1 MARAPQ
7 SITVRVTAEEH
18 VELMR
23 LRAMERY
30 VGQIM
35 DEWVGSI
42 ADLMALYD
50 DGLAWDEVV
59 PMAVEE
65 ITEARQRVDQ

>member
-18 VELMR
+18 VELIR

-59 PMAVEE
+59 PMVVEE
-65 ITEARQRVDQ
+65 ITEARQRVDR

>member
-18 VELMR
+18 VELIR

-65 ITEARQRVDQ
+65 ITEARQRVEP

>member
-1 MARAPQ
+1 MARTPRT
-7 SITVRVTAEEH
+7 ITIRVTAEEH
-18 VELMR
+18 VELIR

-50 DGLAWDEVV
+50 GLAWDEVL

-65 ITEARQRVDQ
+65 ITEARQRVEP